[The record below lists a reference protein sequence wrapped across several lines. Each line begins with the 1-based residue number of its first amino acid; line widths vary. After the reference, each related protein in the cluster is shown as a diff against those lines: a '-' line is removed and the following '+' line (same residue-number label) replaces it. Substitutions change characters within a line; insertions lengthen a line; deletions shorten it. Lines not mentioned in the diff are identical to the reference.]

1 VGLKVIIN
9 EGSRSLELKVKA
21 KVKEKGYCTKGE
33 TIILA
38 LQIHQTPENAVF

>member
-1 VGLKVIIN
+1 VGLKVITN
-9 EGSRSLELKVKA
+9 EGSRSLEL